1 MLSISTRTMSSA
13 IGLLVCLLFVA
24 AARAQD
30 ILVFGDIGLPDCAHS
45 CVDLYS
51 AQYDCQNVVN
61 SVACFCGNSFITTK
75 PKGWRCDEVCTTEG
89 EREKVAA
96 FLATTCGS
104 WADVKVEGKVD
115 RKDNGTAVP
124 SSTNSSTPAT
134 PTVVVTPTG
143 ESAGNEPE
151 PTKATNWP
159 RKNWPY
165 VLGVFLFIAISA
177 LAFIFAGP
185 LRKYFRR
192 QITKRHIH
200 KSGEGS
206 PHYRAPSTSH
216 PSRISFEYPPLP
228 PPLDSGAPSSHG
240 GSAASGLPLQGRVD
254 VERNRPHKPMRPPT
268 VVLDTPPPIRTLFA
282 TRVATESSNHE
293 TWGQRM
299 RRRCKEG
306 LGFFGKA
313 SRLAFRRRS
322 GSEEKGSGNVV

>member
-1 MLSISTRTMSSA
+1 MTRFAPRKGKGRRLPPFWRQPVEAGRVLRSRTKSTGRITAQLYPAVQTLARQLLLPLSSLPLASRPGTSQNPRRRRTGILLYPSRS
-13 IGLLVCLLFVA
+13 IG
-24 AARAQD
+24 
-30 ILVFGDIGLPDCAHS
+30 P
-45 CVDLYS
+45 
-51 AQYDCQNVVN
+51 
-61 SVACFCGNSFITTK
+61 
-75 PKGWRCDEVCTTEG
+75 
-89 EREKVAA
+89 
-96 FLATTCGS
+96 
-104 WADVKVEGKVD
+104 
-115 RKDNGTAVP
+115 
-124 SSTNSSTPAT
+124 STNCYR
-134 PTVVVTPTG
+134 
-143 ESAGNEPE
+143 
-151 PTKATNWP
+151 P

-206 PHYRAPSTSH
+206 PRYWAPSTSH
-216 PSRISFEYPPLP
+216 LSRVSFEYPPLP
-228 PPLDSGAPSSHG
+228 PPLDSGAPSSHS
-240 GSAASGLPLQGRVD
+240 GSAASGLPLQGRAD
-254 VERNRPHKPMRPPT
+254 VERNRPHKLMRPPT

-282 TRVATESSNHE
+282 TRVATESSKNHE

-313 SRLAFRRRS
+313 SRLAFWRRS